1 MVIFLNVHDRIRQL
15 MDDRGWSEYKLAK
28 ESGLSQSTISNL
40 FNRNTSP
47 SIPTLESICN
57 GFGISLGQFFSTD
70 NSVFL
75 SDEQKEF
82 FDDWLSLN
90 VEEKQLIAEIVKR
103 FKSK

>member
-1 MVIFLNVHDRIRQL
+1 

-40 FNRNTSP
+40 FNRNTLP
-47 SIPTLESICN
+47 SIPTLEAICD
-57 GFGISLGQFFSTD
+57 GFGISLGQFFSAG

-75 SDEQKEF
+75 SEEQKEF
-82 FDDWLSLN
+82 FDNWFSLDADD
-90 VEEKQLIAEIVKR
+90 KQLIAEIVRR